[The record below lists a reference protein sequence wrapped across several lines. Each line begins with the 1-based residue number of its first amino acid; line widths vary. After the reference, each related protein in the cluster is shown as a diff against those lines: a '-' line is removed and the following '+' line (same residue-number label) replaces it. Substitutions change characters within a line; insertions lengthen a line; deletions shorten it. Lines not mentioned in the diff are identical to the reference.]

1 MEGHAETR
9 FDYKARRNTG
19 ASKVQAVTHRVHE
32 LFKDYPKRSL
42 VQQNTQLEQLGQDQ
56 ARALSLNP
64 RAQAEA

>member
-42 VQQNTQLEQLGQDQ
+42 VQQNTQLGQDQ